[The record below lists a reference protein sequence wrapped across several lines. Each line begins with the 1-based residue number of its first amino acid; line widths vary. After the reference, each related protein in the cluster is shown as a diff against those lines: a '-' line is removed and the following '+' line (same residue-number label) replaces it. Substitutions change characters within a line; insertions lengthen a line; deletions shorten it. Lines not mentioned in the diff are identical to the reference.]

1 MKNILSYIPGYRT
14 KKVWKM
20 IIASI
25 YYAFSLLMILGGF
38 GAFLFFA
45 AAPFV
50 VFSFANAIRCKA
62 PKRLI
67 VTLIGF
73 ILMIIGLEWMP
84 DSSSQPEPAA
94 SPVPT
99 VSATKAPSALPS
111 SSPTPTPTSAPTS
124 APTHAPT
131 AEPTSAPTPASTPG
145 STQQPAETE
154 PPVEAET
161 NSNTSSSHSE
171 SSESSND
178 TEMVWVG
185 ETGTKYH
192 YKGCRSLRGKGRQIT
207 MEEAIAEGR
216 TSCGICHR

>member
-1 MKNILSYIPGYRT
+1 MKNILNYIPGYRT

-25 YYAFSLLMILGGF
+25 YYAFSLLMLAGGF

-50 VFSFANAIRCKA
+50 VFSIADAIRCKA
-62 PKRLI
+62 PKSLVIALI
-67 VTLIGF
+67 SF

-84 DSSSQPEPAA
+84 DSSSQPTSVSSPA
-94 SPVPT
+94 PT
-99 VSATKAPSALPS
+99 VSVTEAPSATPETS
-111 SSPTPTPTSAPTS
+111 PAPTPTQTPIV
-124 APTHAPT
+124 
-131 AEPTSAPTPASTPG
+131 EPTSAPTPVSTPEP
-145 STQQPAETE
+145 TQQPAETE
-154 PPVEAET
+154 PPASVEAET
-161 NSNTSSSHSE
+161 NSNASSSHSE

-192 YKGCRSLRGKGRQIT
+192 YKNCRSLRGKGRQIT
-207 MEEAIAEGR
+207 MEEAVAEGR

>member
-50 VFSFANAIRCKA
+50 VFSFANAIRYKA

-73 ILMIIGLEWMP
+73 ILMIAGLSMP
-84 DSSSQPEPAA
+84 ISNSQPDPAA

-99 VSATKAPSALPS
+99 VSATKAPSALPLN
-111 SSPTPTPTSAPTS
+111 SPTPTPTSAPTQ
-124 APTHAPT
+124 TPT

-145 STQQPAETE
+145 PTQQPAETE
-154 PPVEAET
+154 PPASVEAET
-161 NSNTSSSHSE
+161 NSNTPSSHLE

-192 YKGCRSLRGKGRQIT
+192 YKGCRSLRGKGHQIT